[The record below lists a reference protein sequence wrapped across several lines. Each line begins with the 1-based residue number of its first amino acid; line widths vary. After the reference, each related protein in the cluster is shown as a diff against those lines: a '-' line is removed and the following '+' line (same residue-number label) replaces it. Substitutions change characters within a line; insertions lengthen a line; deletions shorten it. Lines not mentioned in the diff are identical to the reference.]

1 LLKKLTIQNYA
12 LVDRIEI
19 EFKPGFTV
27 LTGETGAGKSVILGG
42 LLLALGDRGDREF
55 IRHGETKASAET
67 VFDLSKSSHLQHQ
80 IREQLGSS
88 IDSELC
94 ISRDIAATGSSKG
107 YIQGHSEG
115 LSKIREIASRLADF
129 QSQQG
134 QRHLLDIERHLEFLD
149 GFAGLTKEREK
160 LAELHA
166 EFSAV
171 GKQLDET
178 KRNAQATREKLELIN
193 FQIDE
198 LTKASVRIGEESD
211 LEEERKR
218 LESVRSL
225 METGQAVLAAVA
237 ESDNSILSTLSQL
250 DKPLRQA
257 AGIDKQLASEAS
269 LLSETIIS
277 LNELTRNLESYLSRL
292 EDNPER
298 LEEINARLA
307 ELYRLRKKYGTDE
320 AGMIAKLEEL
330 KGQSLGAGDIDS
342 LIKSLS
348 QKLEKARKDYFELA
362 QKVSAKR
369 KTTAVELEKKVE
381 RELTDLAMAKTRFK
395 IDFST
400 EPDENGFE
408 ISGEKTKAYPHG
420 LENAEFLISTNPN
433 EPLRPLVKIA
443 SGGELSRIMLALLTS
458 IAGKYKL
465 PTIIFDE
472 IDTGIGGQTAKKLG
486 QKLKELSTKHQVIT
500 ISHLRAV
507 AEQADHHL
515 AVDKSLKNGRHVIT
529 VREITGAELKKEL
542 ARMDGKAERSLP

>member
-1 LLKKLTIQNYA
+1 MLKKLTIQNYA

-19 EFKPGFTV
+19 EFKSGFTV
-27 LTGETGAGKSVILGG
+27 LTGETGAGKSVIIGG
-42 LLLALGDRGDREF
+42 LLLALGDRADRAF
-55 IRHGETKASAET
+55 IRHGETTASAEA
-67 VFDLSKSSHLQHQ
+67 VFDLSASSHLQHL
-80 IREQLGSS
+80 IRDQLGSS
-88 IDSELC
+88 IDSDLR
-94 ISRDIAATGSSKG
+94 ISREITAAGSSKG
-107 YIQGHSEG
+107 YLQGHPEA
-115 LSKIREIASRLADF
+115 LSRIREIASLLTDF

-134 QRHLLDIERHLEFLD
+134 QRHLLETERHLDFLD
-149 GFAGLTKEREK
+149 SFAGLTKGREK

-166 EFSAV
+166 EFSSV
-171 GKQLDET
+171 SKQLDET

-198 LTKASVRIGEESD
+198 LTKAGIRIGEESG
-211 LEEERKR
+211 LEEEQKR

-237 ESDNSILSTLSQL
+237 ESDNSILSVLSQL

-257 AGIDKQLASEAS
+257 AAIDKQLSGQAS
-269 LLSETIIS
+269 LLSETIIN

-307 ELYRLRKKYGTDE
+307 ELYRLRKKYGADE
-320 AGMIAKLEEL
+320 AGLLAKLEEM

-348 QKLEKARKDYFELA
+348 QKLDKNRRDYFELA
-362 QKVSAKR
+362 KTVSAKR
-369 KTTAVELEKKVE
+369 KSAALELEKKVE
-381 RELTDLAMAKTRFK
+381 RELADLAMAKTRFK

-400 EPDENGFE
+400 ESDENGFE
-408 ISGEKTKAYPHG
+408 IDGKKTRAYPHG
-420 LENAEFLISTNPN
+420 LENTEFLISTNPN

-443 SGGELSRIMLALLTS
+443 SGGEISRIMLALLTA

-486 QKLKELSTKHQVIT
+486 QKLKELSAKHQVIT

-515 AVDKSLKNGRHVIT
+515 AVGKSLKDSRHVIT
-529 VREITGAELKKEL
+529 VREVGGSELKKEL
-542 ARMDGKAERSLP
+542 ARMNGSAVKQSR